1 MKFSDIIRAHISSS
15 NIWMDS
21 TLQELSN
28 GTKNTQIG
36 VRMTKLWPYEV
47 GAKTGDCSKVAT
59 LRTNVATLQK
69 RSIPT
74 SRRSGSVLGGFLA
87 HFEPIIEGF

>member
-1 MKFSDIIRAHISSS
+1 
-15 NIWMDS
+15 MDS

-47 GAKTGDCSKVAT
+47 GAKTGDYCDVAT
-59 LRTNVATLQK
+59 LPNDVATLQ
-69 RSIPT
+69 RAAETT
-74 SRRSGSVLGGFLA
+74 SRRSGSVLDGFLA
-87 HFEPIIEGF
+87 HFEPIMEGF